1 MSSDAATEG
10 APGTP
15 VAEAG
20 EPDIDPT
27 LKAKLLE
34 DASNYEWR
42 ATADLDRVAA
52 ICAMLRREGKRV
64 VLTSGS
70 YDILHEGHSMYL
82 EAARSL
88 GDFLVVGVDSDA
100 KIRQR
105 KGPYRPA
112 VPQDER
118 VRMVTHQRGVGLVVL
133 KDVGEAKWALAK
145 AVRPEI
151 LVASEGTYTP
161 DEVDELQ
168 ATVCDEVVVLPRM
181 ATVSTSARLRLFQL
195 RLAELQGERLRE
207 LVPEMME
214 AIIPEVV
221 GRASQALSDAMPE
234 MMKKVTRE
242 LSL

>member
-1 MSSDAATEG
+1 ME
-10 APGTP
+10 PG
-15 VAEAG
+15 
-20 EPDIDPT
+20 

-34 DASNYEWR
+34 DASNYESR
-42 ATADLDRVAA
+42 AISDLDRVAQV
-52 ICAMLRREGKRV
+52 CAMLRRDGKRL

-100 KIRQR
+100 KIRLR

-118 VRMVTHQRGVGLVVL
+118 VRMVTHQRGVGLVAL
-133 KDVGEAKWALAK
+133 KDIGQPRWALAR
-145 AVRPEI
+145 AVQPEI
-151 LVASEGTYTP
+151 LVASEGTYAP
-161 DEVDELQ
+161 GEIQELE
-168 ATVCDEVVVLPRM
+168 ATVCEQVVVLPRM

-214 AIIPEVV
+214 AIIPELV

-234 MMKKVTRE
+234 MVLKVTRDV
-242 LSL
+242 SL

>member
-1 MSSDAATEG
+1 VSSDVATQAGLDSRADE
-10 APGTP
+10 AL
-15 VAEAG
+15 AEL
-20 EPDIDPT
+20 E

-42 ATADLDRVAA
+42 AISDLDRVAE
-52 ICAMLRREGKRV
+52 ICAMLRREGKRL

-100 KIRQR
+100 KIRMR

-118 VRMVTHQRGVGLVVL
+118 VRMVTHQRGVGLVTL
-133 KDVGEAKWALAK
+133 KDVEQPRWALVR

-151 LVASEGTYTP
+151 LVASEGTYAA
-161 DEVDELQ
+161 DEIRELED
-168 ATVCDEVVVLPRM
+168 TVCERVVVLPRM
-181 ATVSTSARLRLFQL
+181 ATVSTSARLRLFQI
-195 RLAELQGERLRE
+195 RLAELQGERLKE

-214 AIIPEVV
+214 VIIPEVMS
-221 GRASQALSDAMPE
+221 RASEALADAMPE
-234 MMKKVTRE
+234 LVRKVTRE